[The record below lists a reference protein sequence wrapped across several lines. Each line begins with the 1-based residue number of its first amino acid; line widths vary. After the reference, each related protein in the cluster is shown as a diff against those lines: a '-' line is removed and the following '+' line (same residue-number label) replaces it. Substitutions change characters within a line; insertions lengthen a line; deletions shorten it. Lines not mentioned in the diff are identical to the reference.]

1 MTSKERA
8 ALRGQANSLN
18 VLFQVGKGGI
28 SENLIE
34 ETNDALKARELIKLR
49 VLTETSPVSAREAAE
64 EIASKT
70 ASEVVQVIG
79 GVMVLYKYN
88 PELHKKAAVK
98 KAPAK
103 KSVEKKRS
111 TEQKNPRL
119 RIKRAETN
127 VLPGALPQ
135 RINDEAYRHFR
146 RQLRSRPFGT
156 REICEFYMR

>member
-103 KSVEKKRS
+103 KTVEKKKKYRAKKSPFEDKKGRDKRITGRS
-111 TEQKNPRL
+111 AAKD
-119 RIKRAETN
+119 KR
-127 VLPGALPQ
+127 
-135 RINDEAYRHFR
+135 
-146 RQLRSRPFGT
+146 
-156 REICEFYMR
+156 

>member
-28 SENLIE
+28 SDNLIE

-49 VLTETSPVSAREAAE
+49 VLTETSPVSVREAAD
-64 EIASKT
+64 EIAAKT
-70 ASEVVQVIG
+70 GSEVVQVIG

-88 PELHKKAAVK
+88 PELHKKTTVK

-103 KSVEKKRS
+103 KPNEKKKQFKVKKSPFEDKKGRDKRITPRS
-111 TEQKNPRL
+111 AAKD
-119 RIKRAETN
+119 KK
-127 VLPGALPQ
+127 
-135 RINDEAYRHFR
+135 
-146 RQLRSRPFGT
+146 
-156 REICEFYMR
+156 

>member
-88 PELHKKAAVK
+88 PELHKKAAEK

-103 KSVEKKRS
+103 KTVEKKNIYRAKKSPFEDKKGRDKRITGRS
-111 TEQKNPRL
+111 AAKD
-119 RIKRAETN
+119 KR
-127 VLPGALPQ
+127 
-135 RINDEAYRHFR
+135 
-146 RQLRSRPFGT
+146 
-156 REICEFYMR
+156 